1 MKTNVSP
8 TVFNLTLGRQ
18 GSIIYLPLDFKCRAL
33 EYVQCGRD
41 DWQYWITFMWTTP
54 VHNKSSVVLLYVCIC
69 VCTCML
75 CMCTTCMYV

>member
-8 TVFNLTLGRQ
+8 TIFNLTLGRQ

-41 DWQYWITFMWTTP
+41 DWQYWTTCGQHPFITNPPLYYCMYVYVY
-54 VHNKSSVVLLYVCIC
+54 VHVC
-69 VCTCML
+69 V
-75 CMCTTCMYV
+75 CMCTMCMYV